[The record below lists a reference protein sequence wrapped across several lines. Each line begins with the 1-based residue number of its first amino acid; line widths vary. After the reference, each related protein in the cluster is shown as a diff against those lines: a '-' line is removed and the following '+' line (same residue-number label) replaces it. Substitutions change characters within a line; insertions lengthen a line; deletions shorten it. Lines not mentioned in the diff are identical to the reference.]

1 MGIEYLEGYEDPYH
15 ARQMKLGEVGCFLSH
30 FKVWEQMIERGEKEV
45 LVLEDDVRFAPNF
58 IRDSEYTLK
67 QVRELTNWDFLYFGR
82 KILEHQKETLV
93 QGTENIMSV
102 EYSYWTVG
110 YAITLEGARK
120 LIDAKPLKSLIPVDE
135 YIPVMYN
142 RHPNDTWSNAFP
154 NRNLIAYS
162 ADPLLLYPQLYI
174 GDSGYISDTENSV
187 IINPVDNNGNETGA
201 IELSSSLEQN
211 LLGKSMFKEKIEL

>member
-15 ARQMKLGEVGCFLSH
+15 ARQMKMGEVGCFLSH
-30 FKVWEQMIERGEKEV
+30 YRIWEQMIQRGEKEV
-45 LVLEDDVRFAPNF
+45 LVLEDDVRFETNF
-58 IRDSEYTLK
+58 IQNSRNTLK
-67 QVRELTNWDFLYFGR
+67 QVRESTNWDFLYFGR
-82 KILEHQKETLV
+82 KILESHKEFSV
-93 QGTENIMSV
+93 QGTENIVSV

-110 YAITLEGARK
+110 YAITLEGAKK
-120 LIDAKPLKSLIPVDE
+120 LVNANPLKSLIPVDE

-187 IINPVDNNGNETGA
+187 IINPNDNLNDTNT
-201 IELSSSLEQN
+201 IDISSSIDQDV
-211 LLGKSMFKEKIEL
+211 LGKSLIKEKIEL

>member
-1 MGIEYLEGYEDPYH
+1 MGIKYLEGYEDPYH

-30 FKVWEQMIERGEKEV
+30 YRIWEQMIERGEKEV
-45 LVLEDDVRFAPNF
+45 LVLEDDVRFDTKFVQN
-58 IRDSEYTLK
+58 SLNTLK
-67 QVRELTNWDFLYFGR
+67 QVRESTNWDFLYFGR
-82 KILEHQKETLV
+82 KILESHKELSV
-93 QGTENIMSV
+93 QGTENIVTV

-110 YAITLEGARK
+110 YAITLEGAKK
-120 LIDAKPLKSLIPVDE
+120 LVNANPMKSLIPVDE

-154 NRNLIAYS
+154 NRNLVAYS

-187 IINPVDNNGNETGA
+187 IINPAANMNDTSTIDLNSSVDQEV
-201 IELSSSLEQN
+201 
-211 LLGKSMFKEKIEL
+211 LGKSMIKEKIEL